1 MPASVVIVGHGPSLK
16 GAGLGR
22 EIDKHFVVRLK
33 NCSMLLAEVADY
45 GKRTDA
51 MCSSTEVLPHLPKVK
66 AKEYWGY
73 PKHGTYSE
81 RRVKWLKRHVEQGAK
96 VHIPLDACKL
106 WNAAFLELG
115 GRHPNVSTG
124 MGAVIIALELKRPKK
139 LILAGF
145 DNVIY
150 PSTEGYKSTVPTAF
164 NDGGQ
169 KDTGHD
175 WLTEHQLLPYL
186 ATHYRAEI
194 SSLDRRYVVQ
204 PG

>member
-1 MPASVVIVGHGPSLK
+1 MPTSVCIVGHGPSLK
-16 GAGLGR
+16 GAGLGK

-33 NCSMLLAEVADY
+33 NCSMLLAEAVDY
-45 GKRTDA
+45 GRRTDA

-81 RRVKWLKRHVEQGAK
+81 RRVKWLKRHVEQTSK
-96 VHIPLDACKL
+96 VFVPVDACNL

-124 MGAVIIALELKRPKK
+124 MGAVIIALELKRPKT
-139 LILAGF
+139 LLLAGF
-145 DNVIY
+145 DNVLF
-150 PSTEGYKSTVPTAF
+150 PSTQGYRSTVPTAF
-164 NDGGQ
+164 NDGGN

-175 WLTEHQLLPYL
+175 WQMEHELLPYL
-186 ATHYRAEI
+186 ATAYKAEI
-194 SSLDRRYVVQ
+194 KDLAGRYVVQ